1 MKKSV
6 LKKYAE
12 LIVKVGGNVQKGQY
26 VQLYVNV
33 DQEEL
38 ANYVVQEC
46 YKCGAEYVTLNW
58 MSDKVSNTQY
68 KKASIKALSYIPE
81 WRLEKEKYINKTLPV
96 AIFIESSSPDA
107 MKGVNQ
113 AKLAKVSKN
122 VYPILKPFRDE
133 RENKYQWVVAGAP
146 SKEWAKKVFPE
157 LSPKQAIEKLWE
169 KILETARCYGDPIK
183 NWEEHNKD
191 LEKRSNYL
199 NSFDFDYLHYESSNG
214 TNFKVWMMPEVVWTA
229 GGEYTQGSHR
239 FYNPNLP
246 TEECFT
252 SPWKGKAEGKVVS
265 TKPLSYNGE
274 LIEDFEMTFK
284 NGKVVEVKAKKGQEL
299 LEHMISQ
306 DEGACM
312 LGEVA
317 LVPYDSPINNTGILF
332 YNTLFDENAA
342 CHLALGHA
350 FTQLR
355 KDYEKYSYQEL
366 IDYGFN
372 DSSIH
377 VDFMIGSKDLNI
389 TGYTRDG
396 KKVPIFRNGNW
407 AF

>member
-1 MKKSV
+1 MKKTV

-12 LIVKVGGNVQKGQY
+12 LIVKVGANVHKGQD
-26 VQLYVNV
+26 VQIYANV
-33 DQEEL
+33 EQEDL
-38 ANYVVQEC
+38 VNYVVQYC
-46 YKCGAEYVTLNW
+46 YKQGANYVTVNW
-58 MSDKVSNTQY
+58 MSDKVNNTQY
-68 KKASIKALSYIPE
+68 KKASVKALSTIPE
-81 WRLEKEKYINKTLPV
+81 WRIEKEKYINKTLPV

-113 AKLAKVSKN
+113 AKLAKINKA
-122 VYPILKPFRDE
+122 VYPVLKPFRDE
-133 RENKYQWVVAGAP
+133 RENKYQWVIVGAA

-157 LSPKQAIEKLWE
+157 LSPKKAVERLWE
-169 KILETARCYGDPIK
+169 KILETARCTEDPIK
-183 NWEEHNKD
+183 VWAEHNAD
-191 LEKRSNYL
+191 LEKRSSYL
-199 NSFDFDYLHYESSNG
+199 SSLDLDYLHYESSNG
-214 TNFKVWMMPEVVWTA
+214 TNFKVWLMPNVQWAA
-229 GGEYTQGSHR
+229 GEEHTKGTHR
-239 FYNPNLP
+239 SFNPNLP

-265 TKPLSYNGE
+265 TKPLSYSGE
-274 LIEDFEMTFK
+274 LIEDFEITFK
-284 NGKVVEVKAKKGQEL
+284 NGKVIKVKAKKGQEL
-299 LEHMISQ
+299 LEHMIAQ
-306 DEGACM
+306 DEGASM

-350 FTQLR
+350 FTHLL
-355 KDYEKYSYQEL
+355 KDYEKYSYKEL
-366 IDYGFN
+366 VEYGFN

-396 KKVPIFRNGNW
+396 KKVAIFRNGNW

>member
-1 MKKSV
+1 M
-6 LKKYAE
+6 
-12 LIVKVGGNVQKGQY
+12 
-26 VQLYVNV
+26 
-33 DQEEL
+33 
-38 ANYVVQEC
+38 
-46 YKCGAEYVTLNW
+46 TL
-58 MSDKVSNTQY
+58 D
-68 KKASIKALSYIPE
+68 
-81 WRLEKEKYINKTLPV
+81 
-96 AIFIESSSPDA
+96 DA
-107 MKGVNQ
+107 T
-113 AKLAKVSKN
+113 
-122 VYPILKPFRDE
+122 I
-133 RENKYQWVVAGAP
+133 
-146 SKEWAKKVFPE
+146 
-157 LSPKQAIEKLWE
+157 
-169 KILETARCYGDPIK
+169 
-183 NWEEHNKD
+183 
-191 LEKRSNYL
+191 
-199 NSFDFDYLHYESSNG
+199 
-214 TNFKVWMMPEVVWTA
+214 
-229 GGEYTQGSHR
+229 GGE
-239 FYNPNLP
+239 N
-246 TEECFT
+246 
-252 SPWKGKAEGKVVS
+252 GKDYG
-265 TKPLSYNGE
+265 
-274 LIEDFEMTFK
+274 EMTFK

-342 CHLALGHA
+342 CHLALGHS